1 MTDDVLLDCPVLA
14 WSVAALFERDMG
26 REVLRGGTAPRS
38 GGAIVCV
45 WLRRS
50 AATDV
55 VFSGQDGAEGRNYQT
70 QLWTTVLGGI
80 IRPHSWSSYCWLV
93 L

>member
-38 GGAIVCV
+38 GGAIVVC
-45 WLRRS
+45 
-50 AATDV
+50 DY
-55 VFSGQDGAEGRNYQT
+55 DE
-70 QLWTTVLGGI
+70 VLQ
-80 IRPHSWSSYCWLV
+80 RM
-93 L
+93 